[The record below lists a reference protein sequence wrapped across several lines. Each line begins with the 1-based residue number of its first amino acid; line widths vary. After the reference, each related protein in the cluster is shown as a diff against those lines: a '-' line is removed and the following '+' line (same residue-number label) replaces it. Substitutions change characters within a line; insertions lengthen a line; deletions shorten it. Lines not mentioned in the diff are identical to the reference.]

1 MRIVICLISC
11 CAWIMLIACTED
23 QEGEVLI
30 DQVVTVFE
38 DGFESAIDD
47 FTDLFPQDR
56 SRWSNVQVV
65 NSESG
70 ENEIGLSQDI
80 VLSGRNSL
88 RIFSNQSQQTLSK
101 VDIEK
106 GELNLTEGSM
116 VTIEANFY
124 ITTTSNIK
132 DIFLMDLECCSC
144 WDPDVADNQCPGI
157 RLIMS
162 GDNDF
167 LSIERGKI
175 LEPTILQADV
185 PFPRNEWVKVKW
197 EMVLS
202 PEIDGSNKLYINDL
216 LVISSEGIN
225 MPNAESFRDEFAKNG
240 IDFQLQE
247 PLFYERV
254 QIGVTANASLSDIEM
269 YVDDVEIVNVK

>member
-1 MRIVICLISC
+1 MIKHIIIHILSGLIVMRIVICLISFF
-11 CAWIMLIACTED
+11 AWIMLIACSED

-38 DGFESAIDD
+38 DGFESANDD
-47 FTDLFPQDR
+47 FTDLFPQNG

-70 ENEIGLSQDI
+70 ENEIGLSQNI
-80 VLSGRNSL
+80 VLSGNNSL

-106 GELNLTEGSM
+106 GELNLSEGSM
-116 VTIEANFY
+116 VTVEANFY

-162 GDNDF
+162 GENDF

-175 LEPTILQADV
+175 LESTILQSDV
-185 PFPRNEWVKVKW
+185 PFPRNEWVNVKW

-202 PEIDGSNKLYINDL
+202 SEIDGSNKLYINDQ
-216 LVISSEGIN
+216 LVISLGGIN

-240 IDFQLQE
+240 I
-247 PLFYERV
+247 
-254 QIGVTANASLSDIEM
+254 
-269 YVDDVEIVNVK
+269 